1 MTSGLN
7 PVVLP
12 PIHPIMTNISADPI
26 FGLIQQ
32 EERRQE
38 EYLAPFLPKTMP
50 HVMLQGKVDTKE
62 QYAEGQAK
70 KRYYQGNAI
79 IDEVEQLCKQRSQ
92 SL

>member
-38 EYLAPFLPKTMP
+38 EYLALIPSENYASRDVAKRWSIL
-50 HVMLQGKVDTKE
+50 E